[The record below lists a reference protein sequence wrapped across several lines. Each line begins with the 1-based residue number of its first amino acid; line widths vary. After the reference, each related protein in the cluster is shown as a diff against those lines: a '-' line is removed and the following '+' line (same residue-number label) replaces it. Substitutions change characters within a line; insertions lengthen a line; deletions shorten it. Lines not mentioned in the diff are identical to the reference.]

1 MAEKQRVL
9 VVADWFDPAY
19 RAGGPVRSLI
29 NLVGHL
35 QDQCEFSII
44 CGSRDYGS
52 TTNLSGVET
61 DCWTDWHG
69 QARVYYMSPE
79 NQRRRVIFDLLDETP
94 ADVLYVQGIFSRI
107 FSILPV
113 IWWHQ
118 AKREKLIV
126 APRGMLHASALG
138 IKPWKKRLFLFSARL
153 MGWYNHVLWHST
165 NPEETAQ
172 IKAVMGEDAAM
183 AEAPNFPQYIT
194 RVENDRTYG
203 DTLRVLC
210 ISRISDEKNP
220 LLLLKALRQ
229 LDFPVELTI
238 AGDYLDE
245 SYFRKFMEA
254 LNTLP
259 ANVKATYLGAVE
271 PGKLAG
277 LYRLN
282 HLFVLPTRGENFG
295 HAIAE
300 ALMYGLPAIIG
311 ENTPWA
317 GLGESRAG
325 RRLPLDEG
333 LFASAITELH
343 QLPAKEKNAMSFAA
357 MQYVNQKLKASEIR
371 DAYVSMFYTENEEE
385 EQES

>member
-9 VVADWFDPAY
+9 VVADWFDPAF

-35 QDQCEFSII
+35 HDQCEFSII
-44 CGSRDYGS
+44 CGSRDYS
-52 TTNLSGVET
+52 ENSNLNGIET

-126 APRGMLHASALG
+126 APRGMLHASALK
-138 IKPWKKRLFLFSARL
+138 IKPWKKRLFLFSARI
-153 MGWYNHVLWHST
+153 MGWYNDVLWHST
-165 NPEETAQ
+165 NPEETAE
-172 IKAVMGEDAAM
+172 IRAVMGQGAAI
-183 AEAPNFPQYIT
+183 AEAPNFPQYIA
-194 RVENDRTYG
+194 REENDRTYG

-210 ISRISDEKNP
+210 VSRISDEKNP
-220 LLLLKALRQ
+220 LLLLKALQ
-229 LDFPVELTI
+229 LVDFPVELTI

-245 SYFRKFMEA
+245 SYFRRFSEA
-254 LNTLP
+254 MNHLP
-259 ANVKATYLGAVE
+259 ANVKASYLGAVE
-271 PGKLAG
+271 PGRLAG
-277 LYRLN
+277 LYRSN
-282 HLFVLPTRGENFG
+282 DLFVLPTRGENFG

-300 ALMYGLPAIIG
+300 ALMYGLPVIIG

-317 GLGESRAG
+317 GLDESRAG
-325 RRLPLDEG
+325 RRLPMDEKQ
-333 LFASAITELH
+333 FAEAISEFQ
-343 QLPAKEKNAMSFAA
+343 QLPANEKNAMSFAA
-357 MQYVNQKLKASEIR
+357 MHYVNQKLKASEIR